1 METKNQTYTPFVT
14 ELSCFSFLCSTDSEV
29 TQRLKYTN
37 KILLPESVLY
47 SLRENDKLE
56 FPLFFKVYNTQTK
69 YGHVCGVEEFTAPP
83 GVCHVP
89 YQLMADISVNEGDTI
104 GIELMNVPEG
114 DFVKLRFHK
123 SDFSKLSNPKVIME
137 KIMSS
142 DYPVLTKGQTIVLYY
157 KEIDKTYH
165 VDIVDTK
172 PTEVIKII
180 NTNLN
185 VDFDK
190 ALDYKEDEP
199 PCPSVTPSFVTPPTR
214 NVVQSVV
221 RDVSGNL
228 KKFKNTG
235 DFAPFSGT
243 GYRLGSS

>member
-1 METKNQTYTPFVT
+1 METKDENFTPFT
-14 ELSCFSFLCSTDSEV
+14 SELSCFSFLCSTDSEV
-29 TQRLKYTN
+29 TKRLKYTN
-37 KILLPESVLY
+37 KILLPESILY

-56 FPLFFKVYNTQTK
+56 FPLFFKVYNTQTN

-123 SDFSKLSNPKVIME
+123 SDFAKLSNTKVIME

-142 DYPVLTKGQTIVLYY
+142 DYPVLTQGQTIVLYY
-157 KEIDKTYH
+157 KELDKTYH
-165 VDIVDTK
+165 VDIVETK
-172 PTEVIKII
+172 PTEIIKII

-190 ALDYKEDEP
+190 ALDYKEEP
-199 PCPSVTPSFVTPPTR
+199 PCPAVEPSFVPLPT
-214 NVVQSVV
+214 NQLIPGNV

-228 KKFKNTG
+228 KKFKTHSNG
-235 DFAPFSGT
+235 FVPFSGT